1 MTALLSLDAV
11 SKRFGSYQALDR
23 ISLDVRQ
30 GEFIALLGPSGC
42 GKTTLLR
49 AIAGFQTP
57 DSGRIAIDGEDV
69 TQLPPYRR
77 PLNTVFQ
84 QYALFPHMRVL
95 ENVAY
100 GPRRQGV
107 ARNEAAKRA
116 RDALAMVGLE
126 NFGERYPRELSGGQ
140 QQRVALARAIVNRPK
155 LLLLDEP
162 LSALDMKLRKR
173 MQLELKHLQER
184 LGIAFVFVTHDQE
197 EAMTMAD
204 RIVVMNAGSI
214 EQVGTGIDIYRRPAT
229 RFVTEFIGDANM
241 IAFDVRDGALRLDMA
256 SPAQWPAP
264 SSAPTRGVAVLRPEQ
279 LHVLVDPAAAANR
292 PPDASACRMR
302 GVLAD
307 IVDIGSHALLY
318 ADIGAHRI
326 VARTTSGIAAT
337 LRPGA
342 DVHLGFDPA
351 NVHLIGDAA

>member
-1 MTALLSLDAV
+1 MTALLSLQAV

-84 QYALFPHMRVL
+84 QYALFPHMRVI

-107 ARNEAAKRA
+107 ARDEAAKRS
-116 RDALAMVGLE
+116 RDALEMVGLE
-126 NFGERYPRELSGGQ
+126 NFGARYPRELSGGQ

-204 RIVVMNAGSI
+204 RIVVMNAGCI

-241 IAFDVRDGALRLDMA
+241 IAFNVSDGALRLDMA
-256 SPAQWPAP
+256 SHAQWPVASNTP
-264 SSAPTRGVAVLRPEQ
+264 ARGVAVLRPEQ
-279 LHVLVDPAAAANR
+279 LHVVADPANGAA
-292 PPDASACRMR
+292 DGSACCMR

-337 LRPGA
+337 LRTGA

>member
-1 MTALLSLDAV
+1 MTALLSLQALG
-11 SKRFGSYQALDR
+11 KRFGGYQALDG

-57 DSGRIAIDGEDV
+57 DSGRIAIEGQDV

-95 ENVAY
+95 DNVAY

-107 ARNEAAKRA
+107 SRDEAASRS
-116 RDALAMVGLE
+116 REALAMVGLE
-126 NFGERYPRELSGGQ
+126 NFCERYPRELSGGQ

-204 RIVVMNAGSI
+204 RIVVMNAGRI
-214 EQVGTGIDIYRRPAT
+214 EQVGTGIEIYHRPAT

-241 IAFDVRDGALRLDMA
+241 IAFHVRDGALHLDCA
-256 SPAQWPAP
+256 SPAQWPVVPNAP
-264 SSAPTRGVAVLRPEQ
+264 ARGVAVLRPEQ
-279 LHVLVDPAAAANR
+279 LYVVTDSADATADAAA
-292 PPDASACRMR
+292 CRVH

-318 ADIGAHRI
+318 ADVGAHRI
-326 VARTTSGIAAT
+326 VARTSSGVAAA
-337 LRPGA
+337 LRKGG